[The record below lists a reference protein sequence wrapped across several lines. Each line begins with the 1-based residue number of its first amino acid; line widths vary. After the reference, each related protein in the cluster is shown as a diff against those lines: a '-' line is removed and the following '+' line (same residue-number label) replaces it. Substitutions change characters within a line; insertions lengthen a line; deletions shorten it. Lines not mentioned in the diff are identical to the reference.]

1 MKNLILIGMPSAGKS
16 TVGVIVAK
24 NRGMSFVDTDV
35 LLQTQ
40 QGRLLQN
47 IIDMDGIENF
57 LKIEESTILSLDCE
71 NTVIATGGSAILSE
85 SAMSHL
91 KRNGIVVYLDI
102 DIETVN
108 KRLLNLKSRGVVLSP
123 GQTLEEVYNK
133 RKPLYTKYADI
144 TINCSEFSIDTT
156 IATIHQTLDSLSEN
170 LK

>member
-1 MKNLILIGMPSAGKS
+1 MRNLILIGMPSAGKS

-57 LKIEESTILSLDCE
+57 LKIEESTILTLNCE
-71 NTVIATGGSAILSE
+71 NTVIATGGSAIFSE

-102 DIETVN
+102 NIETVK
-108 KRLLNLKSRGVVLSP
+108 KRLLNIKTRGVVLSP

-133 RKPLYTKYADI
+133 RKPLYEKYADI
-144 TINCSEFSIDTT
+144 TINCSEYSIDTT
-156 IATIHQTLDSLSEN
+156 IDTIHQTLDSLSEN